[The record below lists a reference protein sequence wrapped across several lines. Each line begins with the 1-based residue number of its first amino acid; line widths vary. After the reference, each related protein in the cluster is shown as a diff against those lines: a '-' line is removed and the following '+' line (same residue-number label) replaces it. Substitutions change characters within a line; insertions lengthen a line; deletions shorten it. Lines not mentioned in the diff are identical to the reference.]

1 MSNLVEPRT
10 QPLEIGGIT
19 PDDSPAVDL
28 YLQGAEEDFNP
39 EEAQSQQQSV
49 SISPQSSGGN
59 TLKQIELFLSSKY
72 AFRYNLVSHQAEY
85 KLKKSLQDPYK
96 EMKDLDYHS
105 LLREIKLTDLPCSKD
120 TLRTVLLSDFSAMYE
135 PYLDFINHLPK
146 WDGSTDYIGLL
157 ADTVE
162 TTNPELWRL
171 CLRKWLVAM
180 LASWIV
186 PDIVNHTVLI
196 LSGGQGI
203 GKTTWLRNL
212 IPEVLKRYVYAGA
225 LNLRDKDSMVK
236 LSECPII
243 IMDELE
249 NMNARNVDALKEMV
263 TKTDIHMRRAYGMT
277 HEHYDRR
284 ASFAGSINSKDF
296 LHDVTGNRR
305 FLCFDAKKIQYRHDV
320 DMIGVYAQA
329 FELYRSGY
337 QYWFSKEEALQIE
350 VNNEEFRAVC
360 EEEEQLTSFYERCPL
375 EEATEFMKTSDI
387 MKNLLRLSGLR
398 SLSIQK
404 LGRVMPKLNFERV
417 KRQGRYVYAV
427 KPKGRG

>member
-1 MSNLVEPRT
+1 MSNFAEQRPIPR
-10 QPLEIGGIT
+10 EIGGIT

-28 YLQGAEEDFNP
+28 YLQGAEEGFNS

-72 AFRYNLVSHQAEY
+72 AFRYNMVSHQAEY
-85 KLKKSLQDPYK
+85 KLKKNLHDPYR
-96 EMKDLDYHS
+96 EMKDLNYNS

-135 PYLDFINHLPK
+135 PYLDFINHLPQ

-171 CLRKWLVAM
+171 CLKKWLVAM
-180 LASWIV
+180 VASWIT
-186 PDIVNHTVLI
+186 PDVVNHTVLI
-196 LSGGQGI
+196 LSGAQGI

-212 IPEVLKRYVYAGA
+212 IPTGLQRYIFAGT

-263 TKTDIHMRRAYGMT
+263 TKTDIHLRRAYGT
-277 HEHYDRR
+277 AHEHYDRR

-296 LHDVTGNRR
+296 LHDITGNRR
-305 FLCFDAKKIQYRHDV
+305 FLCFDAQSIQYRHDV
-320 DMIGVYAQA
+320 DLLMVYAQA
-329 FELYRSGY
+329 YMLYRSGF
-337 QYWFSKEEALQIE
+337 QYWFSQEESMQIE
-350 VNNEEFRAVC
+350 ANNEEFRAVC

-404 LGRVMPKLNFERV
+404 LGRVMHKLDFERV